1 MPEENHDIPI
11 KQPESINS
19 PEPINQP
26 EPIDTSEGWT
36 ILTKFGG
43 AAIAVCGGFVAFT
56 TIVAPTRVMGATS
69 SGKLKWQQANVQ
81 IQAAAPA
88 NPAGVTNDVSQ
99 SAPAPNNSSP
109 LNDGQP
115 PK

>member
-11 KQPESINS
+11 NE
-19 PEPINQP
+19 P

-56 TIVAPTRVMGATS
+56 TFVAPTRVMGATC
-69 SGKLKWQQANVQ
+69 SGKLQWQQTNTQ
-81 IQAAAPA
+81 IQAAAAA
-88 NPAGVTNDVSQ
+88 NPASVTNDIPSQ
-99 SAPAPNNSSP
+99 SSPGPNKPSP

>member
-11 KQPESINS
+11 SE
-19 PEPINQP
+19 PEPV
-26 EPIDTSEGWT
+26 DTSEGWT

-56 TIVAPTRVMGATS
+56 TFVAPTRVMGATC
-69 SGKLKWQQANVQ
+69 SGKLKWQQTNTQ
-81 IQAAAPA
+81 IEASAAA
-88 NPAGVTNDVSQ
+88 NPAGVTNDATSQ
-99 SAPAPNNSSP
+99 SAPASNNPSP

>member
-11 KQPESINS
+11 NE
-19 PEPINQP
+19 P

-43 AAIAVCGGFVAFT
+43 AAIAVCGGFVAFSMF
-56 TIVAPTRVMGATS
+56 VAPTRVRGATCS
-69 SGKLKWQQANVQ
+69 AKLKWQQTNTQ
-81 IQAAAPA
+81 IEASAST
-88 NPAGVTNDVSQ
+88 NPATVTNDVSSE
-99 SAPAPNNSSP
+99 SAPASNNPSP
-109 LNDGQP
+109 VNDRQP